1 MAKTVVIN
9 SKELG
14 KGDDRLGGL
23 LMASMLR
30 TMGEAEEK
38 PKTIIFMNAG
48 VQLLCEGSQ
57 AIEHL
62 KRLEGQGVEL
72 LACTTCLEYF
82 DLRGRLL
89 AGKPTTMFRT
99 VGQMMGTDTVFI

>member
-1 MAKTVVIN
+1 MGKTFIIG
-9 SKELG
+9 SRELG

-30 TMGEAEEK
+30 VMGDSEDK
-38 PKTIIFMNAG
+38 PETIIFMNSG
-48 VQLLCEGSQ
+48 VYLLCEGSQ
-57 AIEHL
+57 VLEHL

-82 DLRGRLL
+82 DLADKLM
-89 AGKPTTMFRT
+89 AGKPTTMFKT
-99 VGQMMGTDTVFI
+99 VGKMMETETVFI